1 MTARI
6 PLGRNSEPGD
16 AAGMVMYLCSQAAS
30 YITGAVISC
39 DGGNSIGTFQPA
51 TNT

>member
-1 MTARI
+1 
-6 PLGRNSEPGD
+6 
-16 AAGMVMYLCSQAAS
+16 MYLCSNAAS

>member
-1 MTARI
+1 
-6 PLGRNSEPGD
+6 
-16 AAGMVMYLCSQAAS
+16 MVMYLSSSAAS

-51 TNT
+51 TNS